1 MVTLFFFPEPQ
12 EHMTIPPIL
21 TWVFSE
27 VMVKGPPCNEYH
39 RVYHAVDASD
49 PGIGVVAELHFHGD
63 RTRIAERSGQEREV
77 EVQGIGSRD
86 EFCALPAGVLLPDWA
101 ERIRARFIQTQ
112 ADVN

>member
-1 MVTLFFFPEPQ
+1 MVTFFFPQ

-21 TWVFSE
+21 TWVFTE
-27 VMVKGPPCNEYH
+27 ILPKGPSCKDYH

-63 RTRIAERSGQEREV
+63 TTRVVERSGQRREF
-77 EVQGIGSRD
+77 EVRSVGSRD
-86 EFCALPAGVLLPDWA
+86 EFCALPTGVLLPDWV
-101 ERIRARFIQTQ
+101 ERIRARFLQTQ